1 MAKLS
6 ELLTRIVSQDKALA
20 NARAAATQLSQRRV
34 ERVEV
39 DLFLSEL
46 AARKASRSA

>member
-20 NARAAATQLSQRRV
+20 NARAATTQLSQRRV

-39 DLFLSEL
+39 DLFLAEL